1 MATVTSPAQPT
12 HSHTSVAS
20 DHIDKEPRLTHAQT
34 NITISPE
41 LFEKLYLA
49 PKVPHAN
56 ERVTQYANAV
66 PLGFLGFVISTFS
79 FAMILMGWGGASGL
93 QSIAGIFFFTGPLLL
108 TLSCI
113 FLWIQA
119 QFFPMMVTGLFSV
132 FWLSFGLLQLPS
144 AGIAASFPATGN
156 AAEGAASKE
165 LNAGLALF
173 CIVWGFAMAT
183 FGIFTIRMNLVFVG
197 IFWLA
202 ATATWLLSAAYWEV
216 SKANFGKAMK
226 LQKAGGALNFV
237 VAILGWYMLIV
248 IMMAEM
254 RWTVNLPVGDLTHYW
269 QKTDIEI
276 AAMENE
282 KKD

>member
-1 MATVTSPAQPT
+1 
-12 HSHTSVAS
+12 
-20 DHIDKEPRLTHAQT
+20 
-34 NITISPE
+34 
-41 LFEKLYLA
+41 
-49 PKVPHAN
+49 
-56 ERVTQYANAV
+56 
-66 PLGFLGFVISTFS
+66 
-79 FAMILMGWGGASGL
+79 
-93 QSIAGIFFFTGPLLL
+93 
-108 TLSCI
+108 
-113 FLWIQA
+113 
-119 QFFPMMVTGLFSV
+119 MVTGLFSV

-144 AGIAASFPATGN
+144 AGIAASFSATGN

-226 LQKAGGALNFV
+226 LQKVSLNLVRWFLHYPNRSQAGGALNFV